1 MRSNWRRSVAGSQV
15 GPRHA
20 RRSLRR
26 HPPISDADLEFLA
39 PDHSGDYATELAAIG
54 FSGRLAAVTLGADGT
69 WYKAGAR
76 TGQVPSPHVVVVE
89 TTGSGDAFTACL
101 LDSLIPRRFDLDSIS
116 DDELRG
122 ILRRACAAGALTA
135 TGYGRSRR
143 CRMPKRSTRCCA

>member
-1 MRSNWRRSVAGSQV
+1 MLEAI
-15 GPRHA
+15 A
-20 RRSLRR
+20 YADILK
-26 HPPISDADLEFLA
+26 ISDADLEFLA

-122 ILRRACAAGALTA
+122 IMRRACAAGALTA
-135 TGYGRSRR
+135 TGYGAIPSLPDAKEIDALL
-143 CRMPKRSTRCCA
+143 RMMGNNVQPVG